1 MKKILR
7 LFWIGVLSIFFI
19 SCGSKS
25 EEKEITVY
33 SSFEENYISEYIQ
46 TFNEEYPEI
55 KINLIR
61 DSSGIIAAKVE
72 AEKNN
77 SQADVLWGVATTGLL
92 INQEYFEPFSYDI
105 NNIESKFIDKENKNP
120 RWVGISA
127 WMTAFSYNT
136 KEGKDKEI
144 SIPKSYEDLIN
155 PKYRGEIIMS
165 NPSSSG
171 TGFLTVSAWIQL
183 MGEEKAWEYMDK
195 LNENI
200 KMYVHSGSAPTKMAS
215 QGEIVIGIGMGFESL
230 REEREGLPIN
240 TIFPLE
246 GSGWEMEIV
255 SIMKKPK
262 IKKEAKIFAQWA
274 ISEKAMKLYAQ
285 NRGFVTDKRIV
296 PEIKGYPK
304 DINKQMINNNLVWAS
319 ENRERIL
326 KEWEKRYGKGE

>member
-1 MKKILR
+1 
-7 LFWIGVLSIFFI
+7 
-19 SCGSKS
+19 
-25 EEKEITVY
+25 
-33 SSFEENYISEYIQ
+33 
-46 TFNEEYPEI
+46 
-55 KINLIR
+55 
-61 DSSGIIAAKVE
+61 
-72 AEKNN
+72 
-77 SQADVLWGVATTGLL
+77 
-92 INQEYFEPFSYDI
+92 
-105 NNIESKFIDKENKNP
+105 
-120 RWVGISA
+120 
-127 WMTAFSYNT
+127 MTAFSYNT

-144 SIPKSYEDLIN
+144 SIPRSYKDLVN

-255 SIMKKPK
+255 SIMKKPE
-262 IKKEAKIFAQWA
+262 IKEEAKIFAQWA

-285 NRGFVTDKRIV
+285 NRGFVTDKRVV
-296 PEIKGYPK
+296 PVVKGYPK

-326 KEWEKRYGKGE
+326 KEWEKRYGKEE

>member
-1 MKKILR
+1 
-7 LFWIGVLSIFFI
+7 
-19 SCGSKS
+19 
-25 EEKEITVY
+25 
-33 SSFEENYISEYIQ
+33 
-46 TFNEEYPEI
+46 
-55 KINLIR
+55 
-61 DSSGIIAAKVE
+61 
-72 AEKNN
+72 
-77 SQADVLWGVATTGLL
+77 
-92 INQEYFEPFSYDI
+92 
-105 NNIESKFIDKENKNP
+105 
-120 RWVGISA
+120 
-127 WMTAFSYNT
+127 MTAFSYNI
-136 KEGKDKEI
+136 KEGEDKEI
-144 SIPKSYEDLIN
+144 SIPRSYEDLIN

-183 MGEEKAWEYMDK
+183 MGEEEAWEYMDK
-195 LNENI
+195 LNKNI

-255 SIMKKPK
+255 SIMKKTK
-262 IKKEAKIFAQWA
+262 IKEEAKIFAQWA

-296 PEIKGYPK
+296 PVVKGYPE